1 MVKILNQMIFLS
13 NMAHITV
20 TIEQKSLENLNKL
33 SKELKISRGKT
44 IEKLINNFHK
54 FREEDKK

>member
-1 MVKILNQMIFLS
+1 MSQYKKFPS
-13 NMAHITV
+13 NMAHITIS
-20 TIEQKSLENLNKL
+20 IEPQSLNKLNKL

-54 FREEDKK
+54 FREVDSVNK